1 MEKLDSILC
10 LRCLKRQF
18 GKAKRNRKVKKGD
31 EVPEEKCQLCKGA
44 FLKIP
49 EVAAKAIREFDEAGG
64 IKTFAAGTAIS
75 REVETLEEKIWDR
88 IDLSAGPAECIKAE
102 LNRELGKQI
111 ERTSK
116 YKFAPAKPDARIIW
130 DTRGI
135 GIAFASSPTFI
146 SGRYKKLERFIRQ
159 TRREGSTEESVE
171 ALIGDIL
178 ARESKASKA
187 ILHGAGREDVD
198 ALMLGEG
205 RLFIMELKSPKVRN
219 LDLKALEKKINSANK
234 GKVQALD
241 LRYANQGDIEVI
253 KRAKFSKTYE
263 ALVEVDRPI
272 TASELKKLDAA
283 APILLMQRTP
293 TRVLNRRA
301 DLVRKR
307 QILSL
312 KSKAIGK
319 NRFKM
324 RLDAESGTYVKEFI
338 SSDEGRTKPSVSE
351 LLGTSAKCIELNV
364 LAVHSKW
371 YEDWW

>member
-10 LRCLKRQF
+10 SRCLRRQF
-18 GKAKRNRKVKKGD
+18 GKAKEIKKAKKGS

-44 FLKIP
+44 FLRIP
-49 EVAAKAIREFDEAGG
+49 EVAAKAIKEFDEAGG
-64 IKTFAAGTAIS
+64 IRTFAAGTAIS
-75 REVETLEEKIWDR
+75 RDMETLEEKLWDG
-88 IDLSAGPAECIKAE
+88 IDFSAGPAECIKAE
-102 LNRELGKQI
+102 LNREIGKQI
-111 ERTSK
+111 ERTSR
-116 YKFAPAKPDARIIW
+116 YKFAPARPDARIIW

-135 GIAFASSPTFI
+135 GIAFAPSPIFI

-159 TRREGSTEESVE
+159 TRKEGSTEASVE

-178 ARESKASKA
+178 ARESQASKA

-205 RLFIMELKSPKVRN
+205 RLFIMELKSPKVRK
-219 LDLKALEKKINSANK
+219 LDLRTLEKKINSANK

-241 LRYANQGDIEVI
+241 LRFADQGDVEVI

-263 ALVEVDRPI
+263 ALVEVDGPI

-293 TRVLNRRA
+293 MRVLNRRA

-307 QILSL
+307 WISSL

-319 NRFKM
+319 NRFKI
-324 RLDAESGTYVKEFI
+324 RIDAESGTYVKEFV
-338 SSDEGRTKPSVSE
+338 SSDDGRTKPSVSE
-351 LLGTSAKCIELNV
+351 LLGASTKCIELNV